1 MGRQV
6 IDTERRGRLQG
17 VAAAGVLEKDGAS
30 AFDGRHGMVMEH
42 RQQVAEPVRGREGL
56 KQASLA

>member
-1 MGRQV
+1 MWWQV
-6 IDTERRGRLQG
+6 IDTERRSRLQG
-17 VAAAGVLEKDGAS
+17 VAATRVFEEDGAS
-30 AFDGRHGMVMEH
+30 AFDGRHGMVMKH